1 VQGYWRRRGEAN
13 DIAKR
18 LQKPPHPRLHPS
30 EDSSSWPLAPEQER
44 VHCTPTVS
52 GRLRLRTSDASP
64 RRDPEAQDI
73 TAADAAEGDGG
84 RNSFLPATPPALLV
98 DTHSPSKV
106 RPRTL
111 PKRSRIFPRRSWPT
125 SGTGERGDAL
135 CTSPETVGGGYQTCR
150 KFSASTS
157 RSSVSQTIARSIDR
171 HGIHRFEWSEA
182 EDHPNRFIRATQPRA
197 QR

>member
-1 VQGYWRRRGEAN
+1 MEN
-13 DIAKR
+13 DVDTFKKLVDVLHRA
-18 LQKPPHPRLHPS
+18 LQPSTRSTGGNLSWQHHQPPQHPS
-30 EDSSSWPLAPEQER
+30 EDSRTPTETSTSTAPPFRGQQLLALEQER

-52 GRLRLRTSDASP
+52 GRLRLQTSDASP

-84 RNSFLPATPPALLV
+84 RNSFLPVTPPALLV

-111 PKRSRIFPRRSWPT
+111 PKRSRRFPRRSWPT

-135 CTSPETVGGGYQTCR
+135 CTSPETVG
-150 KFSASTS
+150 
-157 RSSVSQTIARSIDR
+157 
-171 HGIHRFEWSEA
+171 
-182 EDHPNRFIRATQPRA
+182 
-197 QR
+197 